1 MEGSIFSRMWPSQLL
16 RPTRTATQLSQEP
29 VPVEGMERPN
39 GNPDESVAWG
49 LRVASAWSIRGLT
62 FLAGLLVVG
71 WAISKISVIVIPL
84 TVAMLL
90 TALMEPFARMLRK
103 RAKFSRGL
111 AALASV
117 LALLGMIGG
126 LMTVASAQIVNDFG
140 QVADRAEAG
149 FYTLL
154 AWLQED
160 PWGIDSGR
168 LTTYLFEIWQ
178 QVQAFFKNNTSS
190 IASGALVGV
199 SSITNFAAGALIAL
213 FLMFF
218 FLKEGRSIWFW
229 VLLLLPPGARHTAN
243 EAGIRGWVTLGAYA
257 RTQVLVAFVDAVGI
271 ALGALFLGIPMWL
284 PIGILV
290 FVGSFVPMVGAFF
303 TGAIAVLVALVDQ
316 GPTTALV
323 MMLIVLAVQNI
334 EGNLLQ
340 PFLMGNAVSLHPVAV
355 LLAVA
360 AGTYLWGIVGALFVV
375 PVVAFLNTSL
385 MYLGGFDKFPAL
397 RTDPDRP
404 GGPPG
409 ALDEYLAAPFSVKK
423 RGGAAPVRREPV
435 GKPKNGGAAKASRE
449 EQAPDQAEAQVA
461 AAGSGGPES
470 GSVAE

>member
-1 MEGSIFSRMWPSQLL
+1 MNGSLFSRLRPSKIL
-16 RPTRTATQLSQEP
+16 RPTRTAAQLSQDP
-29 VPVEGMERPN
+29 VPVRGEFKHN
-39 GNPDESVAWG
+39 GNPDESVSWG
-49 LRVASAWSIRGLT
+49 LRVASAWSIRALT
-62 FLAGLLVVG
+62 FLAGLLVLG
-71 WAISKISVIVIPL
+71 WGISKISVIIIPL

-103 RAKFSRGL
+103 RAHFSPGL
-111 AALASV
+111 AALGAV
-117 LALLGMIGG
+117 LLLLGSVVG
-126 LMTVASAQIVNDFG
+126 LMTVAGAQIANDFG

-149 FYTLL
+149 FYQLL
-154 AWLQED
+154 DWMRKD
-160 PWGIDSGR
+160 PFGIDSGQ
-168 LTTYLFEIWQ
+168 LTTYLVEIWH
-178 QVQAFFKNNTSS
+178 QVQAFFKNNSSS
-190 IASGALVGV
+190 IASGALTGV
-199 SSITNFAAGALIAL
+199 SSITNFTAGAAIAL

-229 VLLLLPPGARHTAN
+229 ILLLLPDGARHTAN

-257 RTQVLVAFVDAVGI
+257 RTQVLVALVDAVGI
-271 ALGALFLGIPMWL
+271 AIGAFFLGIPMWL

-290 FVGSFVPMVGAFF
+290 FVGSFIPMVGAFF

-316 GPTTALV
+316 GPTTALI

-385 MYLGGFDKFPAL
+385 MYLGGYDKFPAL
-397 RTDPDRP
+397 RDDPDRP
-404 GGPPG
+404 GGP
-409 ALDEYLAAPFSVKK
+409 ASDLDEYLAAPFRTGGKSEAKGPKTRNHSADQSAK
-423 RGGAAPVRREPV
+423 RAAPEP
-435 GKPKNGGAAKASRE
+435 E
-449 EQAPDQAEAQVA
+449 EELADVA
-461 AAGSGGPES
+461 AAPSSESTPERDEP
-470 GSVAE
+470 AEG